1 MNPCLPSSN
10 MIPDLVDLP
19 PFRRAL
25 ITRSGKK
32 DPHIVAE
39 SLRQRSIF
47 SVVVPAP
54 LRHVDQTHIGLRP
67 GSFAHLKI
75 SVLLMEVEIF
85 NLPFGVKPSVRN
97 PPLYRHPFV
106 SERERAELGQLQL
119 DLRHRPGIATPD
131 GRTG

>member
-47 SVVVPAP
+47 SVVVTAP
-54 LRHVDQTHIGLRP
+54 LRHVDQAHIGLRP
-67 GSFAHLKI
+67 WAFAHLKI

-85 NLPFGVKPSVRN
+85 NLPVGIKHYVCNSH
-97 PPLYRHPFV
+97 LYSLPF
-106 SERERAELGQLQL
+106 
-119 DLRHRPGIATPD
+119 IY
-131 GRTG
+131 